1 MSSPES
7 KGERGEGPGQGP
19 ELKFAAARF
28 ISSLGTDTLLYL
40 RPGDLKRWVWGEAG
54 GISGTGALVR
64 TADLQAQPRSSEAEA
79 LCASP

>member
-54 GISGTGALVR
+54 GISGTGGAR
-64 TADLQAQPRSSEAEA
+64 QDCRPSGPAPIF
-79 LCASP
+79 